1 MCPVALKEMSFQNV
15 IIQYNVSEAQGG
27 QSQELT
33 ESGNQNMTLFRF
45 CKVLA

>member
-1 MCPVALKEMSFQNV
+1 MYSITIM
-15 IIQYNVSEAQGG
+15 YVSEAQGG

-45 CKVLA
+45 CKVLT